1 MVRPLGAP
9 SPLEP
14 KAMRIPS
21 PDDAAHASVLPVDDG
36 RILAAAGA
44 ILAAGP
50 QGRYFETL
58 VGRAVADMGVD
69 YAWVRLQSAGGAAEL
84 IASASCRAGL
94 AADPTGAGEALHAW
108 LAEQTSY
115 TCLQEMP
122 QDDPWLAEAG
132 ARACVARTLF
142 DANGVACGHLAFL
155 FRRELADASAHA
167 SAQAI
172 LASFAQH
179 AVLGAAARERELARL
194 NEVIAQFGALFR
206 TAPVLINA
214 FDEDGRCTLWNDACA
229 RRFGWSEA
237 EIKQSLDPFAL
248 FYPDPAVRD
257 RAMDSVVARP
267 DRSFRE
273 WQPRTRDGEQLS
285 VLWSNVKLPDGKVV
299 NLGMDVTESRR
310 AEAALARMARV
321 DSLTGCW
328 NRAEILKR
336 MEERLADGRRGVGG
350 PTTALMLDLDYFK
363 QVNDRYGHLGG
374 DVALRHF
381 CDLLRTCLRE
391 GDSIG
396 RLGGEEFLVLLADAD
411 AAVAR
416 AICERLRA
424 CLRQHP
430 ADIDGAVVTL
440 SVSGG
445 IAGFLPDDA
454 TASDVLRRADFALY
468 QAKRSGRD
476 CAVEYR
482 R

>member
-1 MVRPLGAP
+1 
-9 SPLEP
+9 
-14 KAMRIPS
+14 MRIPS
-21 PDDAAHASVLPVDDG
+21 SDDAARAQVLSVEDG
-36 RILAAAGA
+36 RILATASA
-44 ILAAGP
+44 ILAVGP
-50 QGRYFETL
+50 QGCFFETL
-58 VGRAVADMGVD
+58 VSRAAADMGVD
-69 YAWVRLQSAGGAAEL
+69 YAWVRLARAGGAAEL
-84 IASASCRAGL
+84 IASASCRAGM
-94 AADPTGAGEALHAW
+94 AADPAGAAEALHAL
-108 LAEQTSY
+108 LADRASLV
-115 TCLQEMP
+115 CLEGTP
-122 QDDPWLAEAG
+122 QDSPWLVEAG
-132 ARACVARTLF
+132 VRACVARTLY
-142 DANGVACGHLAFL
+142 DANAVPCGHIAFV
-155 FRRELADASAHA
+155 FRHGPADASAHV
-167 SAQAI
+167 SALDI
-172 LASFAQH
+172 LATFAQH
-179 AVLGAAARERELARL
+179 AVLGVAARERELARL
-194 NEVIAQFGALFR
+194 NEVIAQFRALFR
-206 TAPVLINA
+206 AAPVLINA
-214 FDEDGRCTLWNDACA
+214 FDADGRCILWNDACE
-229 RRFGWSEA
+229 RRFGWSET
-237 EIKQSLDPFAL
+237 EIKQSHDPLAL
-248 FYPDPAVRD
+248 FYPDPQVRERVRD
-257 RAMDSVVARP
+257 SVGARP

-299 NLGMDVTESRR
+299 NLGMDVTESRL

-381 CDLLRTCLRE
+381 CDQLRACLRD

-416 AICERLRA
+416 VICDRLRA
-424 CLRQHP
+424 SLRQHP
-430 ADIDGAVVTL
+430 ADIDGAAVGL

-445 IAGFLPDDA
+445 IAGFLPGD
-454 TASDVLRRADFALY
+454 TSASDVLRRADFALY

-482 R
+482 N